1 MNYIDFVIRISV
13 CFVLGSLIGLE
24 RQLRRKN
31 VGVRTITLVSL
42 GSFLFVSISSLSTA
56 GDITR
61 IAAQVVSGIG
71 FLGAGVI
78 LRDGTNIRGLNTA
91 ATLWCSAAI
100 GALTALGLIIEA
112 MIGVGYILLANVFLR
127 FISRKLLKRTIHTK
141 ITNYSLTILCK
152 EEKENSIKNALI
164 QRLKFYQ
171 VSIKSFS
178 TVKVENQIQLE
189 LQMGVESSFS
199 EDINATINKLCVE
212 PGVIS
217 VKYSEVS
224 NYVEDDDDDY
234 EDK

>member
-141 ITNYSLTILCK
+141 ITNYSLTIFCK
-152 EEKENSIKNALI
+152 EEKENSIKNTLI
-164 QRLKFYQ
+164 QRLKFCQ

-178 TVKVENQIQLE
+178 TLKVENQIQLE
-189 LQMGVESSFS
+189 VQMGVESSFS
-199 EDINATINKLCVE
+199 EDINAIINKLCIE

-217 VKYSEVS
+217 VKYSEIS
-224 NYVEDDDDDY
+224 SYVEDDDDDY